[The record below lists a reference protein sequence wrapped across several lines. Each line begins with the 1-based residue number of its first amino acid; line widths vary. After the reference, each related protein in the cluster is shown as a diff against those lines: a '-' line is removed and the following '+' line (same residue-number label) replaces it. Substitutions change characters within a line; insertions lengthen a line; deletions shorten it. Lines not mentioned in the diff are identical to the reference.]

1 MKGVRRFMH
10 RLLAAIKRGNRE
22 DLTAELENHR
32 ELLTDDY
39 VRAGM
44 TPAEASRVPAIAALE
59 N

>member
-1 MKGVRRFMH
+1 MH